1 MTPAE
6 ALTFASTAARLGRL
20 RYTKHA
26 RERMEERGATRN
38 DVVNACVTA
47 TVATHQRGD
56 VWRLSGG
63 VDGDGDVLVI
73 IAGVDPDEVSVITVT
88 G

>member
-6 ALTFASTAARLGRL
+6 ALTLASTAARLGRL

-26 RERMEERGATRN
+26 RERMEDRGATRD
-38 DVVNACVTA
+38 DVVSACVTA
-47 TVATHQRGD
+47 TAATHQRDD

-63 VDGDGDVLVI
+63 VDAMGDVLVV